1 MGSVHHLNHKLM
13 LAIAKDLGLDALA
26 TDMKKKEEPP
36 PGDQIELDVGS
47 EQLPDLTLE
56 LDYDCVDEVF
66 AD

>member
-1 MGSVHHLNHKLM
+1 MSVHHLNHKLM

-26 TDMKKKEEPP
+26 TDMKKKE
-36 PGDQIELDVGS
+36 DQIELDVGS

-56 LDYDCVDEVF
+56 LDYDCVDEVL

>member
-1 MGSVHHLNHKLM
+1 MLGSVHHLNHKLM

-26 TDMKKKEEPP
+26 TDMKKKE
-36 PGDQIELDVGS
+36 DQIELDVGS

>member
-1 MGSVHHLNHKLM
+1 MSIHHLNHKLM

-26 TDMKKKEEPP
+26 TDMKKKE
-36 PGDQIELDVGS
+36 DQIELDVGS

>member
-1 MGSVHHLNHKLM
+1 MLGSVHHLNPKLM

-26 TDMKKKEEPP
+26 TDMKKKE
-36 PGDQIELDVGS
+36 DQIELDVGS

-56 LDYDCVDEVF
+56 LDYDCDDEVL

>member
-1 MGSVHHLNHKLM
+1 M

-26 TDMKKKEEPP
+26 TEMKKKEEPP

-56 LDYDCVDEVF
+56 LDYDCVDEVL

>member
-1 MGSVHHLNHKLM
+1 MLGSVHHLNPKLM

-26 TDMKKKEEPP
+26 TDMKKKE
-36 PGDQIELDVGS
+36 DQIELDVGS

>member
-1 MGSVHHLNHKLM
+1 MLGSVHHLNHKLM
-13 LAIAKDLGLDALA
+13 LAIAKDLELDALA
-26 TDMKKKEEPP
+26 TDMKKKE
-36 PGDQIELDVGS
+36 DQIELDVGS

>member
-1 MGSVHHLNHKLM
+1 MLGSVHHLNPKLM

-26 TDMKKKEEPP
+26 TDMKKKE
-36 PGDQIELDVGS
+36 DQIELDVGS

-56 LDYDCVDEVF
+56 LDYDCVDEVL

>member
-1 MGSVHHLNHKLM
+1 MLGSVHHLNHKLM

-26 TDMKKKEEPP
+26 TDMKKKE
-36 PGDQIELDVGS
+36 DQIELDVGS

-56 LDYDCVDEVF
+56 LDYACVDEVL

>member
-26 TDMKKKEEPP
+26 TDMKKKE
-36 PGDQIELDVGS
+36 DQIELDVGS